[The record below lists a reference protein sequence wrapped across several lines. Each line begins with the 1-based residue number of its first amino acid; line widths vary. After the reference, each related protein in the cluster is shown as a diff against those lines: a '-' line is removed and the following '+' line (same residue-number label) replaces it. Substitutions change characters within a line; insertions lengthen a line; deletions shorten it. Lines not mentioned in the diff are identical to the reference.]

1 MFSKKNDAT
10 IIGISGDNLKS
21 HKKFADNNHLNFT
34 ILSDLGNRVRK
45 LFGVPASMMGVIPGR
60 VTYIVDKKGIVI
72 HIYNSLS
79 KPEQHIKEALS
90 ALKYE
95 KK

>member
-1 MFSKKNDAT
+1 
-10 IIGISGDNLKS
+10 
-21 HKKFADNNHLNFT
+21 
-34 ILSDLGNRVRK
+34 
-45 LFGVPASMMGVIPGR
+45 MMGVVPGR
-60 VTYIVDKKGIVI
+60 VTYVVDRKGIVI

-79 KPEQHIKEALS
+79 KPEQHIKESLS